1 MIFQHGGIE
10 PITTACAVGACSA
23 AAPIASSLV
32 APFLAT
38 IGIGSAGVVL
48 HNNRGKTKNKKITKK
63 SIKKGSKKSKKKSEK
78 KRGGGKSKKKSK
90 SKSQK
95 GGKFRKGELVLLKM
109 DDGTSKNMIFVRTEN
124 RKTVLRYPNRKGPGS
139 TITVN
144 SNKVKRIPK
153 SIVNSKKRQKNK
165 RKQLVRRKRG
175 LKTTTT
181 TEELSDGPT
190 YAPGSPPSAS
200 SSLARRASYSP
211 QRLPIPQRPP
221 TQRRQSEEEIDDLFS
236 GMEL

>member
-1 MIFQHGGIE
+1 ME
-10 PITTACAVGACSA
+10 
-23 AAPIASSLV
+23 
-32 APFLAT
+32 
-38 IGIGSAGVVL
+38 
-48 HNNRGKTKNKKITKK
+48 
-63 SIKKGSKKSKKKSEK
+63 
-78 KRGGGKSKKKSK
+78 
-90 SKSQK
+90 
-95 GGKFRKGELVLLKM
+95 
-109 DDGTSKNMIFVRTEN
+109 DGTSKNMIFVRTEN

-139 TITVN
+139 TITVY

-190 YAPGSPPSAS
+190 YAPGSPPPLSSPLAS
-200 SSLARRASYSP
+200 RAPSS
-211 QRLPIPQRPP
+211 PQRPP
-221 TQRRQSEEEIDDLFS
+221 TPRRQSRTPQRPPTPRRQSEQEIEDLFS